1 MGCAAESTSAW
12 SHHQNDTV
20 AAQGDGQKCEVQTE
34 VCLDGFRK
42 SRSIQ
47 ALGTYLQPGGMV
59 NRDRY
64 VSAPVESGLEGG
76 YVRVRKQVLIFVR
89 GKAKMRTAVTEPEK
103 ARERSMRL

>member
-1 MGCAAESTSAW
+1 
-12 SHHQNDTV
+12 
-20 AAQGDGQKCEVQTE
+20 
-34 VCLDGFRK
+34 
-42 SRSIQ
+42 
-47 ALGTYLQPGGMV
+47 MV